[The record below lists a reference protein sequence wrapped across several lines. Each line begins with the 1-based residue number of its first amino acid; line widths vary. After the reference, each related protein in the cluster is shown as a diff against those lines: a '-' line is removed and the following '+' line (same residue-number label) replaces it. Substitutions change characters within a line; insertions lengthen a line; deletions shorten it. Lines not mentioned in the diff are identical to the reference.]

1 MPDGRELASVRI
13 LSSISEIE
21 AAAWNACAGGGNPF
35 ISHGFLAA
43 CEDSGSAVPKAGW
56 LARHLV
62 LEDSSG
68 AVIAAAPL
76 YAKSHSLGEYVFDQ
90 GWAQAYE
97 QAGGQYYPKLL
108 CGVPFTPVPG
118 PRLLVRSGL
127 EDKAQAERAL
137 AAGMIELARRH
148 EISSVHVNFIDEAQ
162 KPSFAEMGFLIR
174 TGSQFHWTNRGY
186 ANFDDFLADLSSRKR
201 KTLRK
206 ERAEALKD
214 GLSVRIASGRDV
226 READWDAFFEF
237 YMETGSRK
245 WGRPYLTR
253 DFFSLLQ
260 AAMPESIVLV
270 LAERAGKA
278 IAGALN
284 LKGADALFGRY
295 WGALEHHPFLHFE
308 LCYYQAI
315 DYAIAHGLARV
326 EAGAQG
332 EHKIQRGYL
341 PVPTYSAHYIRDP
354 GFREAVANFLAH
366 ETPAVAAEMA
376 GLSQLS
382 PFKAR

>member
-21 AAAWNACAGGGNPF
+21 AAAWNACAGGANPF

-43 CEDSGSAVPKAGW
+43 CEESGSAVPKAGW

-108 CGVPFTPVPG
+108 CAVPFTPVPG
-118 PRLLVRSGL
+118 PRLLVRAGL

-162 KPSFAEMGFLIR
+162 KASFAEMGFLIR
-174 TGSQFHWTNRGY
+174 TGSQFHWTNRRY
-186 ANFDDFLADLSSRKR
+186 ASFDDFLADLSSRKR

-206 ERAEALKD
+206 ERADALKD